1 MPFGKSLH
9 SSGPALDRRCG
20 GQCLPALK
28 AAVLW
33 EESQDQGRGGCALLP
48 VFRGNLEES
57 RVASLLGTW
66 CLFCEGQGLGSVSSS
81 PWPPPVLTLV
91 NLGRDGARKGGHRVR
106 ARLGRPSE
114 LGVWGG
120 RKDAGKESRMVGREG
135 KVGGSW
141 CRRKG
146 NQAAEENNSGQG
158 WGGIQ
163 EPGSQ
168 KPNTWKKV

>member
-1 MPFGKSLH
+1 
-9 SSGPALDRRCG
+9 
-20 GQCLPALK
+20 
-28 AAVLW
+28 
-33 EESQDQGRGGCALLP
+33 
-48 VFRGNLEES
+48 
-57 RVASLLGTW
+57 
-66 CLFCEGQGLGSVSSS
+66 
-81 PWPPPVLTLV
+81 
-91 NLGRDGARKGGHRVR
+91 
-106 ARLGRPSE
+106 
-114 LGVWGG
+114 
-120 RKDAGKESRMVGREG
+120 MVGREG